1 VQTANKVLAAPKR
14 VTKGSDYID
23 KTVIHPNQEALGEI
37 VDLATDGAQ
46 GRVIYVVL
54 GSGGLFRIGQDL
66 HAVPLSVFS
75 KTSKEDDLALDI

>member
-1 VQTANKVLAAPKR
+1 
-14 VTKGSDYID
+14 
-23 KTVIHPNQEALGEI
+23 
-37 VDLATDGAQ
+37 
-46 GRVIYVVL
+46 VIYVVL